1 MNRIG
6 RSAVIAGVRVL
17 VVTAV
22 LLSAC
27 GGSATVA
34 APTASIT
41 APATAPTATPAAPV
55 PAGGVRFAAT
65 PFKGTATVKVEE
77 HLAVN
82 LVNTDAVLTSNGVDG
97 VLTLNA
103 DGSFGPDSKIVVD
116 LTRLSSDQSLR
127 NKWIELFGIETGKFK
142 TATFVPTR
150 ATGLP
155 APLPASGEWSFTL
168 DGQLTVHGVTKP
180 ASWKATAQRSGRDL
194 TGTATTLI
202 PWADFGVEK
211 PQAAITQVVSVS
223 DDIRLELKLVGTQA
237 D

>member
-34 APTASIT
+34 APTPSVPAAS
-41 APATAPTATPAAPV
+41 ASPTAAVTAAV
-55 PAGGVRFAAT
+55 PAGGVRFVTT
-65 PFKGTATVKVEE
+65 PFKGAATVKVEE

-82 LVNTDAVLTSNGVDG
+82 LVNTDAVLVSNGVDG

-103 DGSFGPDSKIVVD
+103 DGSFTADSKIVVD
-116 LTRLSSDQSLR
+116 MTRLSGDQSLR

-150 ATGLP
+150 ATGL
-155 APLPASGEWSFTL
+155 ATPLPASGEWAFTL
-168 DGQLTVHGVTKP
+168 DGQLTVHGVTKA
-180 ASWKATAQRSGRDL
+180 ASWKATAKRSGRDL
-194 TGTATTLI
+194 TATATTLVH
-202 PWADFGVEK
+202 WADFDVGK
-211 PQAAITQVVSVS
+211 PQAAVTQVVSVS
-223 DDIRLELKLVGTQA
+223 DDIRLELKFVGTQA